1 MKRIL
6 FSSFLAGI
14 CFCVQSQVKLPA
26 ASPAQTAKQHFGL
39 GTIEW
44 SYSRPS
50 LKGRQLYTDL
60 APAGKLWRTGANG
73 ATTLT
78 VSDAITMGGQ
88 TVPAGTY
95 GLLTIPDRNA
105 WTIILTKQ
113 TDVTSNPTAYKESE
127 DVVRIKVTPVTTKTI
142 TENFTIQLENITPT
156 TAELQ
161 LSWGNV
167 RVPVPVK
174 TTIDERIQASIDA
187 SMQSDKPDYFAAATY
202 YLENNKDLGKAVE
215 WFGKAAEAQPKAYW
229 IHYQHARAL
238 AKAGKKQEAKVA
250 AERSMQLAK
259 ENNND
264 DYVRNNQKLIA
275 TL

>member
-1 MKRIL
+1 MKRIFL
-6 FSSFLAGI
+6 SFFLAGAL
-14 CFCVQSQVKLPA
+14 CSVQAQVKVPA
-26 ASPAQTAKQHFGL
+26 ASPAQTTKQDFGL

-73 ATTLT
+73 STTLT
-78 VSDAITMGGQ
+78 ISDEVIIGGK
-88 TVPAGTY
+88 TIPAGKY
-95 GLLTIPDRNA
+95 GLLTIPDRKS
-105 WTIILTKQ
+105 WTVILTKQ
-113 TDVTSNPTAYKESE
+113 TDVTSDPTAYKTSD
-127 DVVRIKVTPVTTKTI
+127 DVVRVSVAPVTTKNN
-142 TENFTIQLENITPT
+142 TETFTIQLANITPT

-167 RVPVPVK
+167 LVPVPVK
-174 TTIDERIQASIDA
+174 TEIDARIMASIDA
-187 SMQSDKPDYFAAATY
+187 SLQSDKPAYFQAATY
-202 YLENNKDLGKAVE
+202 YLENNKDLNKAIE
-215 WFGKAAEAQPKAYW
+215 WFSKAAAAQPKAYW
-229 IHYQHARAL
+229 IQYQYAKAL
-238 AKAGKKQEAKVA
+238 AKAGRKKDARAA
-250 AERSMQLAK
+250 AEASMQLAK